1 MQRVAI
7 RAVSPWLA
15 VILLSAA
22 SLAGGAL
29 FEAPGPGADLEPVN
43 GAEQLIQLLQG
54 QRSLLWTSL
63 GGTVEAYTVIGWPS
77 RQGDSELGGALM
89 IQRPEDGT
97 AGVIAF
103 GEKPM
108 SLHFELDG

>member
-7 RAVSPWLA
+7 EAVGLWLVA
-15 VILLSAA
+15 ILLTAA
-22 SLAGGAL
+22 SFAGGAL
-29 FEAPGPGADLEPVN
+29 FEAPRPGADLEPVN
-43 GAEQLIQLLQG
+43 GAEQMIQLLQG

-63 GGTVEAYTVIGWPS
+63 GGTVNTYTVIGWPS
-77 RQGDSELGGALM
+77 RQDENELGGALM
-89 IQRPEDGT
+89 IQRPADGT

-108 SLHFELDG
+108 TLHFEVTG

>member
-7 RAVSPWLA
+7 RAVGPWLA
-15 VILLSAA
+15 AILLTAA
-22 SLAGGAL
+22 SFAGGAF
-29 FEAPGPGADLEPVN
+29 FEAPAPGADLEPVN
-43 GAEQLIQLLQG
+43 GAEQVIQLLQG

-108 SLHFELDG
+108 TLHFELDG